1 MNATRL
7 GDAQVLWQ
15 LLRGQARG
23 GDHRERL
30 ERFYAPQAG
39 HYDAFR
45 ERLLAGRAAL
55 LDRLCLGAGQYVV
68 ELGGGTARNLA
79 FLDDD
84 LRAAL
89 ARIDV
94 VDLCPSLLERA
105 QERCRAW
112 DNVRVIEAD
121 AASYVP
127 PVAVDRVYFSYALT
141 MMPEWRAALRNAF
154 RMLKPGGL
162 VGVVDFG
169 PPRAPAGDW
178 AGRTRAAFWRRW
190 FAHDGVHPD
199 PAHGAYL
206 DGMFERVER
215 RDDLCRMPYLP
226 GLRAPWYLYVGRK

>member
-1 MNATRL
+1 MNANRF

-15 LLRGQARG
+15 LLRGQPRA

-45 ERLLAGRAAL
+45 ERLIAGRAEL
-55 LDRLCLGAGQYVV
+55 LDRLCLDSGQYVV
-68 ELGGGTARNLA
+68 ELGGGTARNLDY
-79 FLDDD
+79 LDDD

-89 ARIDV
+89 ARIDI

-105 QERCRAW
+105 RARCRNW
-112 DNVRVIEAD
+112 DNVHVVEAD
-121 AASYVP
+121 AANYAP
-127 PVAVDRVYFSYALT
+127 PAAVDRVYFAYALT
-141 MMPEWRAALRNAF
+141 MMPEWRATLRNAF

-169 PPRAPAGDW
+169 LPRAPGAGW
-178 AGRTRAAFWRRW
+178 PGRARSAFWRRW
-190 FAHDGVHPD
+190 FGHDGVRPD

-206 DGMFERVER
+206 DGLFERVER
-215 RDDLCRMPYLP
+215 IEGASRVPYLP